1 MSGRNSGSESD
12 GSIEYGIAAPGGSGL
27 NIPASIQAAAAKL
40 APAGAAAPAPGAP
53 VHTIVQFDQK
63 KTPAFYGL
71 KNIDALTLNEWIRR
85 IDGMRKSLGWN
96 AETTFHNA
104 RAALF
109 ADAANHIEV
118 QANPRIDDTF
128 AETWDWMQKSLKAQF
143 GDCTTSREYVDIVFN
158 LKPAPG
164 LHVSLAN
171 HSNVTY
177 QNFNKIRE
185 AIPKP
190 TYPDLPAAGHF
201 TLDELKAAVDA
212 ETHRIIDAFAYAFI
226 VNLQP
231 PAVRTKVLDKAPAT
245 IGEAIRT
252 INLIQKA
259 LLDEKRPLHAPL
271 AATPVAIPQA
281 ISVLNDDPTIDTSNP
296 MAPYLIAALEEN
308 NKLKKAQVAAQ
319 NGPTGGQGGGR
330 NRRRRN
336 NQNNQSSG
344 NQSGGNSSNGSNG
357 PKTCSYCQKKGHGQ
371 IDCFK
376 RKNDKAPCINVRGEP
391 FYPQGE
397 ETGRTNVS
405 QAQVREGSD
414 FQNWV

>member
-12 GSIEYGIAAPGGSGL
+12 TGSIEYGIPGPSADL

-40 APAGAAAPAPGAP
+40 APVAGAAAANAP
-53 VHTIVQFDQK
+53 VQTIVQFDQK
-63 KTPAFYGL
+63 KTPAFYGR
-71 KNIDALTLNEWIRR
+71 KDTDALTLNEWIRR

-96 AETTFHNA
+96 AATTFHNA

-118 QANPRIDDTF
+118 QANPRIDDSF

-143 GDCTTSREYVDIVFN
+143 GDCTTSREYVDIIFN
-158 LKPAPG
+158 MKPAPG
-164 LHVSLAN
+164 LHVSLPN
-171 HSNVTY
+171 HSNVIY

-201 TLDELKAAVDA
+201 NMDELKEAVDA

-231 PAVRTKVLDKAPAT
+231 PTVRTKVLDKNPGT
-245 IGEAIRT
+245 IREALQT
-252 INLIQKA
+252 INLVQKA
-259 LLDEKRPLHAPL
+259 LLDEKRPLHAPM
-271 AATPVAIPQA
+271 ATSPVAVPQA
-281 ISVLNDDPTIDTSNP
+281 ISMLSNNPGIDTTNP
-296 MAPYLIAALEEN
+296 MAPFLIAALEEN

-336 NQNNQSSG
+336 NQNNQQSG
-344 NQSGGNSSNGSNG
+344 NQSGGNSSNGSNA